1 MLCSQNAIL
10 AKCKQLEKMSYHM
23 MWSTDVYIGIQ
34 WNLVSLQSRTITA
47 QNITMSQGQSD
58 LDLCK
63 FMDISYHDWAP

>member
-1 MLCSQNAIL
+1 
-10 AKCKQLEKMSYHM
+10 MSYHM

-34 WNLVSLQSRTITA
+34 WNLVSLQSWTITA